1 MGNLC
6 FLWILCEIYSCFHT
20 DYFFSHRIH
29 RIDFSP
35 FGRRPSVHR
44 IIPKIKRKAYAIIQ
58 ELESTEFVADFVT
71 TCTMIKKNGKVKTV
85 FRFPLSVFRLYRFY
99 SAMILNS
106 APLAKS

>member
-29 RIDFSP
+29 RIC
-35 FGRRPSVHR
+35 RRLRHDLHYD
-44 IIPKIKRKAYAIIQ
+44 KEKRKG
-58 ELESTEFVADFVT
+58 
-71 TCTMIKKNGKVKTV
+71 KKQ
-85 FRFPLSVFRLYRFY
+85 FSVFPFPFSVYIVFY
-99 SAMILNS
+99 SAIMLNS

>member
-29 RIDFSP
+29 RF
-35 FGRRPSVHR
+35 HR

-99 SAMILNS
+99 SAMMLNS